1 MRGFQP
7 AMASKAKAQPFTNG
21 GPVRGPGTGTSDD
34 IQDVVPEGSY
44 IMPADSTAAV
54 GEHILAGMGARGMP
68 VNLSNGEFKMPPE
81 QVHAVG
87 VQALEQLKG
96 ATHAPVGFAPGL
108 RDQEPEP
115 RTFFADGGVV
125 EDVGRK
131 VAPYVN
137 HRAPDGP
144 PAMPAQPQLGNS
156 VPPQTGL
163 QNTNRPN
170 FTMGSNDSA
179 PPARPAGPDV
189 SDVRAKYNPANG
201 SPEAQA
207 WQAQRAA
214 ANASPAAAPAMG
226 ATAPAAPTAAAA
238 PQGPGYRAGAALGR
252 AAAPVLKAAGA
263 VALPATLAGTASA
276 TGETPTSDYE
286 KRFGL
291 GLNTYDGVGG
301 LARDVGV
308 RALGAAS
315 DLGDALTLGMAGKYL
330 YADKQAGP
338 APAVPM
344 AASAPITRGLPGAG
358 RGNVNPATVDSSA
371 PAPAPATASPVA
383 PGAAAPS
390 SDVTRVGNS
399 YSGANISGDITI
411 NGQAPRG
418 FGQVSAQNMAA
429 ADALAA
435 RNAGPVSFDPTAT
448 RAAPISSAR
457 GFGGVTGQN
466 TGNGNMWSRTPE
478 QQRRD
483 AQVQSSSIHRQTSAR
498 GFAALQNLNVQD
510 ALATREAG
518 ETARAQLRDA
528 GETGRTQMR
537 EDGAARRSDGELGL
551 GYDRL
556 GTDRARLDIERTRA
570 AGEERARGFPI
581 RAAERL
587 EGLQQQYVNSTDET
601 QRAQLARRI
610 REVQGNAPSADWG
623 VQVTPAVKNADGSTS
638 EGSVIR
644 FNKATGDV
652 QRIDAG
658 QGGKT
663 GPVAITNDDAGKR
676 AFSTLPSGA
685 EFVGPDGTT
694 YRKG

>member
-7 AMASKAKAQPFTNG
+7 AQAKSKAQKFANG
-21 GPVRGPGTGTSDD
+21 GPVRGPGTGTSDE
-34 IQDVVPEGSY
+34 IQDVVPKGTY
-44 IMPADSTAAV
+44 IMPADTTAAV
-54 GEHILAGMGARGMP
+54 GEQALAGMGARGMP

-87 VQALEQLKG
+87 VQTLDQIRS
-96 ATHAPVGFAPGL
+96 ATHAPVGFSPGQ
-108 RDQEPEP
+108 RRQEPEP

-125 EDVGRK
+125 EDVGRQ

-144 PAMPAQPQLGNS
+144 PAMQAQPQLGNS

-163 QNTNRPN
+163 QNTHRPN
-170 FTMGSNDSA
+170 FTMGGNDSA
-179 PPARPAGPDV
+179 AAARPAGPDV

-214 ANASPAAAPAMG
+214 ANASPAAAATPAMG
-226 ATAPAAPTAAAA
+226 STATPTPTATAAS
-238 PQGPGYRAGAALGR
+238 QGMGYRAGAALGR
-252 AAAPVLKAAGA
+252 AAAPVLRAAGA
-263 VALPATLAGTASA
+263 VAVPATLAGTASA

-291 GLNTYDGVGG
+291 GSNTYDGVGA

-330 YADKQAGP
+330 YADKQAGAATA
-338 APAVPM
+338 APVAD
-344 AASAPITRGLPGAG
+344 SAPITRGLPGAG
-358 RGNVNPATVDSSA
+358 RGNLNPATVAPSA
-371 PAPAPATASPVA
+371 PAPAAAPPAVPS
-383 PGAAAPS
+383 AAAPS

-435 RNAGPVSFDPTAT
+435 RNMGSAGPVGFQPGAV
-448 RAAPISSAR
+448 RPAVASSAR
-457 GFGGVTGQN
+457 GFAGAIGQV
-466 TGNGNMWSRTPE
+466 GNGNMWSRTPE

-483 AQVQSSSIHRQTSAR
+483 AQTQASSIHKPTAAR
-498 GFAALQNLNVQD
+498 GFAALENLNVQD

-518 ETARAQLRDA
+518 ESARAQLRDA

-537 EDGAARRSDGELGL
+537 EYGAAQRSEGELGL
-551 GYDRL
+551 GYGRL
-556 GTDRARLDIERTRA
+556 GTDRARLEIERSRA

-587 EGLQQQYVNSTDET
+587 EALQQQYVNSTDET

-610 REVQGNAPSADWG
+610 REIQGNAPSADWG
-623 VQVTPAVKNADGSTS
+623 VQVTPAAKNVDGSTS

-652 QRIDAG
+652 QRIDPG
-658 QGGKT
+658 QGAAPKS
-663 GPVAITNDDAGKR
+663 PVVGAVE
-676 AFSTLPSGA
+676 SG
-685 EFVGPDGTT
+685 
-694 YRKG
+694 YRFKGGDPANSASWEKA